1 MKSVKRNA
9 LRIAAATVA
18 SGVLAAGAV
27 ALAGPASASTLSPAS
42 STGYSFQTLDNAHD
56 LTFNQLLGINDE
68 GLLNPRA
75 RTSTRTSLGRCRPRS
90 PG

>member
-27 ALAGPASASTLSPAS
+27 ALAGPGSASTLSPAS

-75 RTSTRTSLGRCRPRS
+75 RTSTRTSLGWCRPRS